1 MRDIEQT
8 GTEMDKQ
15 NTVYHKLVT
24 KNKVLGCRA
33 YNLGEI
39 NFQFSEE

>member
-24 KNKVLGCRA
+24 KNKSTTLVA
-33 YNLGEI
+33 EHI
-39 NFQFSEE
+39 I